1 MINTVECFRQAM
13 REAGIEPEPPAE
25 IISDGA
31 VHRFTIPGDKALS
44 RNGWYVLFSDEP
56 PAGAFGS
63 WKTGVSRTWRSK
75 PIKDMTTAEKTSY
88 DAKIEAMQMQ
98 READRQEV
106 HAECRKVS
114 AGLWKLGHEVDAKHP
129 YLVAKQIKPVGIKQL
144 KESLLVPVRDSTGNL
159 HGLQFISATGEKKFK
174 AGTAVAGCYL
184 SIGKPNG
191 KVLIAEG
198 FATGVSLHEAT
209 RQAVA
214 VAFDCGNLKPVAT
227 ALRAKYP
234 ALKIIIC
241 ADDDHATEGNP
252 GLTKATEAAR
262 AVGGLLAIPAF
273 PDNRG
278 SKDTDFNDLAR
289 LAGPEAVKAC
299 IEAATIPTPAL
310 STENSLHAESESL
323 EPEAW
328 PVLSEDALPGW
339 LGEFVETAC
348 EHSEADQA
356 AILTTLLCR
365 FAAEVGAGAYV
376 NVGDARHWCRT
387 NAVIVG
393 ATSKSR
399 KGTSVKP
406 VERLFH
412 DIPSGVRCTPGP
424 LSSGEGLIYAVRDEV
439 KEFNKKNQEYVVT
452 DPGITDKRMFVLDEE
467 FAAALNST
475 KREGNTLS
483 AIIRGFFDDGNAEP
497 LTKSWRIKATGA
509 HVVIVT
515 HITELELVSLL
526 NQVQMTNGFGNRF
539 LWILSRRQKL
549 LALPSPMPA
558 SKVDRIR
565 KIVVERLKSASTI
578 GAIGMNDDARRLW
591 TISYPGL
598 TMDYEGTAGAVV
610 NRTEA
615 HAIRLSLIYAL
626 CAGHSQIEVDDL
638 KAAIALA
645 DYSRRSAFRI
655 FGSVSQD
662 KKKSKILSAL
672 QSAVNHEMTITEI
685 SSDIFSRNMKSEDL
699 HKLLVQMEASRLIVQ
714 EKSPTG
720 GAPKNVVRLASAL
733 RKNELNEVMTIDPT
747 PFNSLNS
754 LIRTSDTEIISFTE
768 ADFNMEN
775 AL

>member
-1 MINTVECFRQAM
+1 MSNTVEEFRLAM
-13 REAGIEPEPPAE
+13 RDAGIEPSEG
-25 IISDGA
+25 IITDSA
-31 VHRFTIPGDKALS
+31 LHRFNVVGDKARS
-44 RNGWYVLFSDEP
+44 FNGWYVFYDNDP
-56 PAGAFGS
+56 AAGAFGC
-63 WKTGVSRTWRSK
+63 WKRGISETWCSK
-75 PIKDMTTAEKTSY
+75 TYQTMTTEEKADYSV
-88 DAKIEAMQMQ
+88 KMEAMKKQ
-98 READRQEV
+98 RKEERGKVQ
-106 HAECRKVS
+106 AECREQS
-114 AGLWKLGHEVDAKHP
+114 AALWENGRNVDAKHP
-129 YLVAKQIKPVGIKQL
+129 YLIAKQIKPHGVKQL

-174 AGTAVAGCYL
+174 TGTAVAGCYL

-198 FATGVSLHEAT
+198 YATGTTLHELT
-209 RQAVA
+209 GHAVA
-214 VAFDCGNLKPVAT
+214 IAFNAGNLKPVAA
-227 ALRAKYP
+227 ALRTKYP
-234 ALKIIIC
+234 ALEIIIC
-241 ADDDHATEGNP
+241 ADDDHATEANT

-262 AVGGLLAIPAF
+262 AVNGLLAVPAF
-273 PDNRG
+273 PVNRG
-278 SKDTDFNDLAR
+278 PSDTDFNDLAR
-289 LAGPEAVKAC
+289 MAGPEAVKAC

-339 LGEFVETAC
+339 LGEFIETAC

-393 ATSKSR
+393 ASSKSR

-439 KEFNKKNQEYVVT
+439 TEFNKKSQEHVVS

-467 FAAALNST
+467 FAAALNCT
-475 KREGNTLS
+475 TREGNTLS

-598 TMDYEGTAGAVV
+598 TMDYAGAAGAVV

-615 HAIRLSLIYAL
+615 HAIRLALIYAL

-638 KAAIALA
+638 KAAIALV

-662 KKKSKILSAL
+662 KKKSKILNAL

-685 SSDIFSRNMKSEDL
+685 SSEIFSRNMKSDDL
-699 HKLLVQMEASRLIVQ
+699 HKLLAEMESSRLIVQ

-733 RKNELNEVMTIDPT
+733 RKNELNEVMTIRLT
-747 PFNSLNS
+747 PLNSLNS
-754 LIRTSDTEIISFTE
+754 LIRTSETEIMSFTE